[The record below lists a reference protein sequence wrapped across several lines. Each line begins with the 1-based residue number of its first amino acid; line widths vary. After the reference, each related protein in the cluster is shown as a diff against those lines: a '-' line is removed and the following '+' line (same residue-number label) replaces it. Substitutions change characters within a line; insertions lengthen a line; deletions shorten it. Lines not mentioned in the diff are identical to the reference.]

1 MDSDVRGSLA
11 GRRIAHRRRPR
22 QRARGS
28 RKQARQRASQNAS
41 HIDDGKQKATP
52 GPGGSSG
59 LGATRPVRSTAPARS
74 AWPAGHRGTR
84 RASQNASRSDD
95 GKQKATPGPGV
106 LLGWEQRPI
115 RNTAQA
121 QPGWPA
127 GHRGTRR
134 ASLHHLL
141 ETEAPLQLHS
151 SPRRSEAHWG
161 ASSRARSATPA
172 SSPSGPRPPRK
183 PSQGGCR
190 LLLPS
195 VDMGSILGRS
205 PVSLHHLLE
214 TEAPLQLHSSPRRS
228 EAHWGGLERR
238 PFRYACVEPVRAVTA
253 GRQTSPGVLRQVE
266 WSSGS
271 GTIRGG
277 GAGRGPLAQPA
288 RSAAS
293 NASFRMA
300 RPCQLPA
307 AGSQRFQR

>member
-1 MDSDVRGSLA
+1 MGATAHTEHCSSAAGLA
-11 GRRIAHRRRPR
+11 GGAPRHAASVPKCFPYRRWEAKGDTSPGRFFWAGSNGPYGTQRSRIGRRAPRHLFRSIPRPVDRRP
-22 QRARGS
+22 GG
-28 RKQARQRASQNAS
+28 NAALS
-41 HIDDGKQKATP
+41 LP
-52 GPGGSSG
+52 
-59 LGATRPVRSTAPARS
+59 PV
-74 AWPAGHRGTR
+74 
-84 RASQNASRSDD
+84 
-95 GKQKATPGPGV
+95 
-106 LLGWEQRPI
+106 
-115 RNTAQA
+115 
-121 QPGWPA
+121 
-127 GHRGTRR
+127 
-134 ASLHHLL
+134 
-141 ETEAPLQLHS
+141 
-151 SPRRSEAHWG
+151 
-161 ASSRARSATPA
+161 ATPA
-172 SSPSGPRPPRK
+172 SSPFRPRPPRK

-238 PFRYACVEPVRAVTA
+238 PFRYACVEPFRAVTA

-293 NASFRMA
+293 NATFRMP